1 MVERH
6 IREVAG
12 RHALVSPQL
21 ERALG
26 FAQRQMAATREQL
39 EQGEP
44 NTPAAAALA
53 GEAVDALNATALA
66 LARSRGQVAGAR
78 SGTGFAEAVEQLA
91 RLAESQ
97 RGLNGQAQGLLPLM
111 GLGGQ
116 AVLEQL
122 RALAARQRAL
132 AEQLE
137 RLQAAGA
144 SPAAGPLAEE
154 ARELAR
160 QLEAGRLDRQTIERQ
175 SRLYRRLL
183 DAAALVL
190 VPLRSARAQVIG
202 EAVELERTGR
212 QAGAAVVYIAVLRGE
227 ATNLAALLGLE
238 RVLPPLGRL
247 PELLPLVR
255 RALAADS
262 ANRAFRALE
271 VRTLATLNE
280 PDSTAGAARRWIAL
294 APGDEGPY
302 REWALALADARRFD
316 EARAVLVAGQ
326 RALEIGRAH
335 V

>member
-1 MVERH
+1 
-6 IREVAG
+6 
-12 RHALVSPQL
+12 
-21 ERALG
+21 
-26 FAQRQMAATREQL
+26 MAATREQL

-122 RALAARQRAL
+122 RALATRQRAL

-160 QLEAGRLDRQTIERQ
+160 QLEAGRPAPPTTKRPNPP
-175 SRLYRRLL
+175 Y
-183 DAAALVL
+183 
-190 VPLRSARAQVIG
+190 PPPPRAG
-202 EAVELERTGR
+202 PT
-212 QAGAAVVYIAVLRGE
+212 
-227 ATNLAALLGLE
+227 
-238 RVLPPLGRL
+238 PP
-247 PELLPLVR
+247 
-255 RALAADS
+255 
-262 ANRAFRALE
+262 
-271 VRTLATLNE
+271 
-280 PDSTAGAARRWIAL
+280 
-294 APGDEGPY
+294 GP
-302 REWALALADARRFD
+302 RP
-316 EARAVLVAGQ
+316 
-326 RALEIGRAH
+326 
-335 V
+335 